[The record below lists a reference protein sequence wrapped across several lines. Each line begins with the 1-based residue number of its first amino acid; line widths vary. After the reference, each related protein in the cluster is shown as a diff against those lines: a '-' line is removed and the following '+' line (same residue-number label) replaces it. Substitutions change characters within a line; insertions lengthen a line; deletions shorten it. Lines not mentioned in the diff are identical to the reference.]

1 MRVCLLF
8 PLVIVGA
15 GCTPLPEL
23 GPSGPQSGHN
33 VRPPKLVPIES
44 LLALASD
51 SETDPEQ
58 AEEELNAR
66 VAALNA
72 KADRLRAD
80 PDAL

>member
-1 MRVCLLF
+1 MRLCLLL
-8 PLVIVGA
+8 PLIFFSA
-15 GCTPLPEL
+15 GCTPIPEL
-23 GPSGPQSGHN
+23 GPSYPDDGRN
-33 VRPPKLVPIES
+33 VAPPKLVPIET

-51 SETDPEQ
+51 SASDPEQ
-58 AEEELNAR
+58 TEDELNAR